1 MLGFQQLFRGTPVT
15 PQTAFME
22 VSETPSHILSDDQGS
37 TSLCSWEELS
47 SSASPIPLLFYTS
60 RGCFPPLSSFL
71 LLCPAWPQF
80 CFPSYALVAKSSSL
94 RWNCFSPGLILY
106 HSLFL
111 HRIWQKCTQSSVMV
125 LTHLVLPQ
133 TLRVSCLQ
141 TQSPAPQEGELRPFE
156 PCSGNLK
163 TCRKVCTPVSEEWF
177 SQGREGGTWGE
188 EWLVVYLTFKEM
200 EQLC

>member
-1 MLGFQQLFRGTPVT
+1 MLGFQQLGPPKGTPVT

-47 SSASPIPLLFYTS
+47 SSAPPPIPLLFYTS

-94 RWNCFSPGLILY
+94 RWNCFSPGLVLY
-106 HSLFL
+106 HSLPASQL
-111 HRIWQKCTQSSVMV
+111 TKVHPV
-125 LTHLVLPQ
+125 LCNGTYPSRPSTDAVCELFADSI
-133 TLRVSCLQ
+133 T
-141 TQSPAPQEGELRPFE
+141 SP
-156 PCSGNLK
+156 SGRRAK
-163 TCRKVCTPVSEEWF
+163 TF
-177 SQGREGGTWGE
+177 
-188 EWLVVYLTFKEM
+188 
-200 EQLC
+200 